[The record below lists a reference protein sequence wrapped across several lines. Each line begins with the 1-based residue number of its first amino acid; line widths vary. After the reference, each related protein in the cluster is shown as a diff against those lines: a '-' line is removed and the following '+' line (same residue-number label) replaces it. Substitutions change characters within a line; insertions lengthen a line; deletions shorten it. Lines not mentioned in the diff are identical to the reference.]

1 MHNHNHTIISLA
13 RRLRPLFP
21 QWIVN
26 YLYHLPLAYLASRMY
41 GNPADGLEIIGVTG
55 TDGKTTTSSLI
66 YHILRSSRKKVALI
80 STVEAKIGRKS
91 LDTGFHVT
99 TPDPFMLQRLLRRIR
114 SQKIRYVV
122 LEVTS
127 HGLDQFRFFPIKSKI
142 AVLTNITHE
151 HLDYHGNYENYRRA
165 KLRLLQNA
173 EHAVINKDQPDFA
186 QINTLLPKV
195 LFSTYSLTTD
205 SQLKPDNIVETENGI
220 TFRLGRLT
228 YSLPLTG
235 RYNLANALAAIST
248 ALLLEINPID
258 IKRALSSFSGVKGR
272 LEPIPNQHG
281 IHAYVDFA
289 HTPNALREVLIN
301 LKARKKSGEKL
312 IVVFGAAGLRDASKR
327 PLMGKYAAELA
338 DKIILTSEDPRF
350 ENSAAIAEEIMQ
362 GIPSSQHYKV
372 SIELDRAK
380 AIERAVNL
388 ATTNDWVVSCGKG
401 HETSMNLDGY
411 GETPWSDQD
420 VMSSALNRK
429 A

>member
-1 MHNHNHTIISLA
+1 MNIKRLLINSA

-41 GNPADGLEIIGVTG
+41 GNPADGLEIISVTG

-151 HLDYHGNYENYRRA
+151 HLDYHGTYENYRRA

-173 EHAVINKDQPDFA
+173 DHAVVNKDQLDFA
-186 QINTLLPKV
+186 QINALLPKV
-195 LFSTYSLTTD
+195 LFSTYSLNTD
-205 SQLKPDNIVETENGI
+205 SQFKPDNIIETENGT

-272 LEPIPNQHG
+272 LEFIPNQRG

-289 HTPNALREVLIN
+289 HTPNAIKEVLLN
-301 LKARKKSGEKL
+301 LKSRKKPGEKL
-312 IVVFGAAGLRDASKR
+312 IVVFGAAGLRDSSKR
-327 PLMGKYAAELA
+327 PLMGKFAAELA

-350 ENSAAIAEEIMQ
+350 ENPATIADEIMR

-380 AIERAVNL
+380 AIERAASL

-401 HETSMNLDGY
+401 HETSINLDGY
-411 GETPWSDQD
+411 TETPWSDQE